1 MSCKIAT
8 PSMKATRRT
17 LLGAG
22 AAFML
27 RPPNLLAAPS
37 HRRGTV
43 GPRNLITDVPGL
55 KVGYADA
62 PSNCT
67 GVSVILPDAPAAA
80 AVDIRGGGPATRET
94 DTLTLGNLVHTV
106 DAIVLSGGSVY
117 GLASGDGTAAWL
129 GARGRGFSFHPNP
142 TVPPAPIVPTAALYD
157 LATGGDKNWGED
169 PPYHALGIAAA
180 SRASDTFPL
189 GTHGAGYGAT
199 AGALKGGLGSA
210 SYITH
215 DGITV
220 GAIAAC
226 NSFGSVVAPGGR
238 RFWAGEFEIGDE
250 FGGLGPVKSVT
261 PLEDWG
267 LAKLNPQP
275 RTNTTL
281 ACIATDV
288 TLTND
293 ELKRVAIIAQDGM
306 ARAIRPIHT
315 SFDGDIVFAL
325 STAQQE
331 ITTSPTSLE
340 RSILVTRIGTL
351 AADVL
356 ARAIARGVYLATCP
370 PGMTTQPWS
379 HL

>member
-1 MSCKIAT
+1 M
-8 PSMKATRRT
+8 M
-17 LLGAG
+17 
-22 AAFML
+22 
-27 RPPNLLAAPS
+27 RPPNIFATPTVP
-37 HRRGTV
+37 HGTV

-67 GVSVILPDAPAAA
+67 GVNVILPDAPAVA
-80 AVDIRGGGPATRET
+80 AVDVRGGGPATRET

-117 GLASGDGTAAWL
+117 GLASGDGAAAWL
-129 GARGRGFSFHPNP
+129 GARGRGFSFHPSA

-157 LATGGDKNWGED
+157 LATGGDKNWGEN
-169 PPYHALGIAAA
+169 PPYHTLGIAAA
-180 SRASDTFPL
+180 SRASDSFPL

-220 GAIAAC
+220 GAIVAC
-226 NSFGSVVAPGGR
+226 NSLGSVIAPGGR

-250 FGGLGPVKSVT
+250 FGGLGAPKSRVT
-261 PLEDWG
+261 PEDWG

-275 RTNTTL
+275 RANTTL

-306 ARAIRPIHT
+306 ARAIRPVHAP
-315 SFDGDIVFAL
+315 FDGDVVFAL
-325 STAQQE
+325 STARQAAP
-331 ITTSPTSLE
+331 SDPTSLE
-340 RSILVTRIGTL
+340 RSILVTRIGSL

-379 HL
+379 NL